1 MFPRSPVKNCGMGP
15 SQRCRAICDQ
25 QTSDRKDSDIPRS
38 GPSVSLRSESTDLGP
53 LNYHMLPRACCVTDR
68 QTPKG
73 RTPHAVH
80 HTTIVRRTRPLVHP
94 PSLDRHCMRGLL
106 SALCCRLLRSFCP
119 ALLLP
124 RYKRSVAVRLC
135 CCLSACYLCSA
146 LRPSDLYL
154 GRSGGLRLDSGHSVG
169 DPCSRCRASVPELTG
184 DFTISGWS

>member
-38 GPSVSLRSESTDLGP
+38 PYATACLLCDRPTD
-53 LNYHMLPRACCVTDR
+53 T
-68 QTPKG
+68 Q

-80 HTTIVRRTRPLVHP
+80 HTTIVRRTRPLAHP

-124 RYKRSVAVRLC
+124 RYKRFLAVRLC